1 MAKVLGFNT
10 TETNDYFEL
19 AQKVRGLEKLVG
31 ELSSLNLAYEEEV
44 KRLVGEYDKLYG
56 QYLNVEQLL
65 KQYDPS
71 RFGYPKVVDKDIMK
85 RNNISKNIQ
94 GIEFIDFSK
103 PQTNE

>member
-1 MAKVLGFNT
+1 MAKVLGFNPT
-10 TETNDYFEL
+10 QTNDYFEL

-71 RFGYPKVVDKDIMK
+71 NFGYPNVVDKDIIK
-85 RNNISKNIQ
+85 RRGSNRNIK

-103 PQTNE
+103 PNTNE